1 MKSTPQAAELVRA
14 MIAGGETLAVAE
26 SLTGGLVA
34 ATVTAVPGASN
45 AFRGGVVAYAT
56 DLKVSLLGVPQELA
70 DTVGVVSSEAAEAM
84 ATGVRER
91 CASTWGLSTT
101 GVAGPDLQE
110 GKPAGLVYV
119 GWAGPGG
126 SGASR
131 LDLAG
136 DRDTIRTAACATALH
151 LLARRLE
158 GSRRDRRHRP
168 G

>member
-1 MKSTPQAAELVRA
+1 MKPTREAAELVRA
-14 MIAGGETLAVAE
+14 LVEAGETLAVAE

-70 DTVGVVSSEAAEAM
+70 ETVGVVSAEAAEAM

-91 CASTWGLSTT
+91 CVSTWGISTT

-110 GKPAGLVYV
+110 GKPAGLVYL
-119 GWAGPGG
+119 GWAGPDG

-131 LDLAG
+131 LDLDG
-136 DRDTIRTAACATALH
+136 DRDTIRSSAGALALD

-158 GSRRDRRHRP
+158 VSRKDRHHRS